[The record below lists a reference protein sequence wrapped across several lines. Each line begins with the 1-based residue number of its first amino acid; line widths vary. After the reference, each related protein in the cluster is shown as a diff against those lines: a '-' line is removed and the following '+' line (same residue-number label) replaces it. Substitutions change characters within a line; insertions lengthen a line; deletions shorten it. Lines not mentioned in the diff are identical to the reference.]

1 MTYIKDM
8 GASWD
13 ELLKDERQKSYFIE
27 LEQFLAEERQLHPVY
42 PSEQNIF
49 AAFESTPLH
58 EVTVVILGQDPY
70 HEPNQAHGLC
80 FSVPT
85 ETKIPPSLRNIFSE
99 LHTDLGISPSH
110 HGCLKHWA
118 RQGVLLLNT
127 TLTVRGGQAQSHRGK
142 GWETF
147 TDRVISLLSAQNEPV
162 VFVLWGAHAQE
173 KRSLIAPKRHTV
185 IASAHPSPL
194 SAYRGFFGSRPFS
207 QINSALEANNKS
219 PIQWQLPAA

>member
-1 MTYIKDM
+1 M

-85 ETKIPPSLRNIFSE
+85 
-99 LHTDLGISPSH
+99 
-110 HGCLKHWA
+110 
-118 RQGVLLLNT
+118 
-127 TLTVRGGQAQSHRGK
+127 
-142 GWETF
+142 
-147 TDRVISLLSAQNEPV
+147 
-162 VFVLWGAHAQE
+162 
-173 KRSLIAPKRHTV
+173 
-185 IASAHPSPL
+185 
-194 SAYRGFFGSRPFS
+194 
-207 QINSALEANNKS
+207 
-219 PIQWQLPAA
+219 

>member
-1 MTYIKDM
+1 MPYIKLM
-8 GASWD
+8 VASWD
-13 ELLKDERQKSYFIE
+13 ELLDDERQKSYFIE
-27 LEQFLAEERQLHPVY
+27 LEQFLAEERRLHSVY

-49 AAFESTPLH
+49 AAFEATPLH
-58 EVTVVILGQDPY
+58 EVSVVILGQDPY

-99 LHTDLGISPSH
+99 LHADLGISPSH
-110 HGCLKHWA
+110 HGCLKHWTQ
-118 RQGVLLLNT
+118 QGVLLLNT

-147 TDRVISLLSAQNEPV
+147 TDRVISLLSAQDEPV

-173 KRSLIAPKRHTV
+173 KRSLIMPKRHTV